1 MEYFKRGFGL
11 VTKNDPTTENC
22 NLFYAEFL
30 ALKAKRLHVLED
42 SDLENFVLD
51 MTLKLNKKGLYDRR
65 SEEASPIR
73 SVSHDEI
80 TGWMVSSRIL
90 GTNHGKNIWKHL
102 ITHLGSYNNTGR
114 LTEALPFNP
123 ANYYAWGELADSW
136 IISKAFFPMYLT
148 NMMISI
154 NKDPQETSSKI
165 IYWLELSV
173 MPKTTLNNML
183 WNIFEKEMKKQ
194 YGEKYLHALFEIYF
208 SMEDKDNFPIF
219 KELKGL

>member
-22 NLFYAEFL
+22 NLFYAEWL
-30 ALKAKRLHVLED
+30 ALKAKRLHMPED
-42 SDLENFVLD
+42 SDLENFISD
-51 MTLKLNKKGLYDRR
+51 MIMKLNNKGLYNRR
-65 SEEASPIR
+65 SEETNPVR

-102 ITHLGSYNNTGR
+102 ITHFGGYNNTGKF
-114 LTEALPFNP
+114 LDALPFNP
-123 ANYYAWGELADSW
+123 ANFYAWGELTDSW
-136 IISKAFFPMYLT
+136 IMSKPFFLMYLT

-154 NKDPQETSSKI
+154 NKDPKNTSSKI

-173 MPKTTLNNML
+173 MPKSFLNDML
-183 WNIFEKEMKKQ
+183 WNIFEKKMKKQ
-194 YGEKYLHALFEIYF
+194 YGEKYLHSLFEIYF
-208 SMEDKDNFPIF
+208 SMEDRDNFPIF